1 MRQLHYLAHEVAR
14 SLWPASVAESREKNA
29 NVGVVVL
36 LGTGL
41 SEEEKTRFDVIMPAD
56 MIGAGDHVLF
66 PPSHAIEQTYG
77 RSWVANNAVPTHV
90 QFLQTTQSY
99 DALVAASSYSHS
111 TNDETGPLMVCIVC
125 LFLFNNPSST
135 CLLTY
140 PIYFY
145 RLFHLFRDAEKSA
158 FDSNDAEWLFVLDEG
173 LFLLEEHALALLAR
187 VEAAYAAAE
196 SFDPLKDRAVFSLA
210 TVEDSGAPWYVYT
223 DLSLSNT
230 FAIITTHH
238 F

>member
-14 SLWPASVAESREKNA
+14 SLWPVSVAESREKNA

-90 QFLQTTQSY
+90 QLLQTTQSY
-99 DALVAASSYSHS
+99 DVLVAASSYSHS

-125 LFLFNNPSST
+125 LFPFNNPSST
-135 CLLTY
+135 CYLHILYIFTVCF
-140 PIYFY
+140 IFFAMLK
-145 RLFHLFRDAEKSA
+145 RVLSIQMMLSGCSCSTRVSFSFKSM
-158 FDSNDAEWLFVLDEG
+158 
-173 LFLLEEHALALLAR
+173 
-187 VEAAYAAAE
+187 
-196 SFDPLKDRAVFSLA
+196 
-210 TVEDSGAPWYVYT
+210 
-223 DLSLSNT
+223 LS
-230 FAIITTHH
+230 HC
-238 F
+238 

>member
-14 SLWPASVAESREKNA
+14 SLWPVSVAESREKNA

-90 QFLQTTQSY
+90 QLLQTTQSY
-99 DALVAASSYSHS
+99 DVLVAASSYSHS
-111 TNDETGPLMVCIVC
+111 TNDETGPLMVCIVTISIKQPQQY
-125 LFLFNNPSST
+125 LFTYISYIFLPFVSS
-135 CLLTY
+135 
-140 PIYFY
+140 
-145 RLFHLFRDAEKSA
+145 
-158 FDSNDAEWLFVLDEG
+158 
-173 LFLLEEHALALLAR
+173 
-187 VEAAYAAAE
+187 
-196 SFDPLKDRAVFSLA
+196 FSRC
-210 TVEDSGAPWYVYT
+210 
-223 DLSLSNT
+223 
-230 FAIITTHH
+230 
-238 F
+238 